1 MLNYAR
7 SYLFNDDCH
16 ADPDEWTREKFIE
29 MDERFVDR
37 LEQAFELG
45 LESRASARLATAG
58 HLRTSLVNKS
68 NDRVRIYSLAFSS
81 LRWAYFASVRRPAAC
96 SSSSSLSCRSV

>member
-7 SYLFNDDCH
+7 SYLFNDHCH
-16 ADPDEWTREKFIE
+16 ADPDEWNREKFIE

-58 HLRTSLVNKS
+58 HLRTSLVDKNK
-68 NDRVRIYSLAFSS
+68 DRVRIYFLAFSS
-81 LRWAYFASVRRPAAC
+81 LRWAYFSSVPRPAAC
-96 SSSSSLSCRSV
+96 SRSSSFSFRPV